1 MGLASFERLDE
12 PVLMTGQKCLM
23 TEFGIRL
30 VVSGYDTS
38 LRIRVSN
45 NIIAAIL
52 IFSMV
57 LD

>member
-1 MGLASFERLDE
+1 MGLVWFERLDE
-12 PVLMTGQKCLM
+12 PVLMT
-23 TEFGIRL
+23 EFGVHRNRL